1 MDASKAGTETRTAEA
16 DERPVTQEVTAERAR
31 ARAYLDLWE
40 RHVVHVALYGPA
52 PARGRPPT

>member
-16 DERPVTQEVTAERAR
+16 DEPPLNPERAR

-40 RHVVHVALYGPA
+40 SHVVHVALYGPA

>member
-16 DERPVTQEVTAERAR
+16 DGSAVIPKVAPERAR

-40 RHVVHVALYGPA
+40 SHVVHVALYGPA
-52 PARGRPPT
+52 PGRGLPPT